1 MDGMLSQDEINALL
15 QGMDLSDTA
24 DGGDA
29 AADPTPE
36 NSTAENY
43 NNENEAAENAAP
55 VVSDGEELTDVEKD
69 AIGEVANISM
79 GSSATTLYSL
89 VNRKVNITTPV
100 VTLATWKNLLD
111 SYEKPCVFIQIKYT
125 QGLDGTN
132 ILVLKEHDVK
142 VITDLMMGGD
152 GTNTD
157 GELGE
162 LHLSAISEA
171 MNQMMGSAATSLS
184 TLLQTVIDISPPES
198 SLFDLTEVKDG
209 KEISPFLGGT
219 FVKIAFRMQ
228 IDDLVDS
235 TIMQLYPIDFAKKL
249 VETFINT
256 QMSSLDGTAEEQ
268 PTQVKDSASEQN
280 MQGSAA
286 MAGTTDHM
294 TQPGMDS
301 MGQQGSMN
309 MNGMNQMGMN
319 PMGNMG
325 MNQMGSTPMGMNGM
339 NQMGGMN
346 MSQMGMNQT
355 GMNQMGNMNGM
366 NPMGNTPMGMNG
378 MNQMGNMN
386 GMGMMNQMGMMGMP
400 GQNVQNVNV
409 QPAQFQ
415 SFSNDN
421 TGMTGQE
428 NIGLIKDVP
437 LEVTVELGRTTK
449 SISDILDF
457 SPGTIIELD
466 RIAGEPIDVLVNG
479 KFVAKGEVVVIEE
492 SFGVRITEIIK

>member
-24 DGGDA
+24 DGGDTA
-29 AADPTPE
+29 ANPAPE
-36 NSTAENY
+36 SSTAENNDSGY
-43 NNENEAAENAAP
+43 VNDAVP
-55 VVSDGEELTDVEKD
+55 VVTPGEELTDVEKD

-100 VTLATWKNLLD
+100 VTLATWKTLLD
-111 SYEKPCVFIQIKYT
+111 TYEKPCVFIQIKYT

-235 TIMQLYPIDFAKKL
+235 SIMQLYPIDFARKL

-256 QMSSLDGTAEEQ
+256 QMGSLGESNDQAAPQPESTPAPTAAPQ
-268 PTQVKDSASEQN
+268 NNAGQMNAGANNMTQMN
-280 MQGSAA
+280 MQQPDPMA
-286 MAGTTDHM
+286 MNNMNGM
-294 TQPGMDS
+294 NQMGNMGMPQMNGMNQMNGMSMNQMPGMDMNQ
-301 MGQQGSMN
+301 MGNMG

-319 PMGNMG
+319 GMPQMGNMG
-325 MNQMGSTPMGMNGM
+325 MQ
-339 NQMGGMN
+339 Q
-346 MSQMGMNQT
+346 
-355 GMNQMGNMNGM
+355 
-366 NPMGNTPMGMNG
+366 
-378 MNQMGNMN
+378 MN
-386 GMGMMNQMGMMGMP
+386 GMGMMNQMGNMGMP
-400 GQNVQNVNV
+400 QQNVNV

-415 SFSNDN
+415 SFSNDSM
-421 TGMTGQE
+421 GLSGQE

-449 SISDILDF
+449 SISEILEF

>member
-24 DGGDA
+24 DGSDTA
-29 AADPTPE
+29 APKSE
-36 NSTAENY
+36 SSTAD
-43 NNENEAAENAAP
+43 NNDNGYVTDTKP
-55 VVSDGEELTDVEKD
+55 TIGDGEVLTDVEKD

-100 VTLATWKNLLD
+100 VTLATWKTLLD

-209 KEISPFLGGT
+209 KEIAPFLGGT

-346 MSQMGMNQT
+346 MSQMGMNQM